1 MNERRESSHTARES
15 AERFADGLTAPCRY
29 QMYNLHDITASR
41 SASAIPFNPT
51 DFETL
56 GIA

>member
-1 MNERRESSHTARES
+1 
-15 AERFADGLTAPCRY
+15 
-29 QMYNLHDITASR
+29 MYNLHDITASR